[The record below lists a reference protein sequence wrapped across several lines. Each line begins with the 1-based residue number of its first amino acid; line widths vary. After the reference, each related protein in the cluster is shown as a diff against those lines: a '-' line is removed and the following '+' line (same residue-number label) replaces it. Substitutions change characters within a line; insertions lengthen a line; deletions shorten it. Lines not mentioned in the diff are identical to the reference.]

1 MEFYKV
7 DSLDI
12 CFYCYSLYMFKW
24 KNIKYM
30 AGIWDV
36 WHFLHFLNHK
46 TVKRFKGIKW
56 YIQKVTHSSRCKRRQ
71 NRHVYKKSL
80 WELYFIFIR
89 SAIFNLEK
97 KKTYSLKLLNSVN
110 THLTGWY
117 GGHRMFISWQCEG
130 SVDNPPV
137 PLQWNIPTVPTLVE
151 LLNGGDELVPID
163 STNDGWEAIH

>member
-1 MEFYKV
+1 
-7 DSLDI
+7 
-12 CFYCYSLYMFKW
+12 MF
-24 KNIKYM
+24 IKRVYENYISFSSDPQFS
-30 AGIWDV
+30 IW
-36 WHFLHFLNHK
+36 
-46 TVKRFKGIKW
+46 
-56 YIQKVTHSSRCKRRQ
+56 
-71 NRHVYKKSL
+71 
-80 WELYFIFIR
+80 
-89 SAIFNLEK
+89 
-97 KKTYSLKLLNSVN
+97 KKTYSLKLLNSVT